1 MIRAELL
8 SDKDV
13 FMWFIQRLEAPNVYS
28 RHARGSA
35 PLCQGV
41 AVNRKRTDP
50 AVSEGEEEGLHRPAG
65 FHCCPPPP
73 PPRGSELELLFLFIS
88 VFLANTVQDFVFKT

>member
-65 FHCCPPPP
+65 FHCCPPTPTP
-73 PPRGSELELLFLFIS
+73 QGQRTRAALFIYFS
-88 VFLANTVQDFVFKT
+88 VFSQHSSGFCF